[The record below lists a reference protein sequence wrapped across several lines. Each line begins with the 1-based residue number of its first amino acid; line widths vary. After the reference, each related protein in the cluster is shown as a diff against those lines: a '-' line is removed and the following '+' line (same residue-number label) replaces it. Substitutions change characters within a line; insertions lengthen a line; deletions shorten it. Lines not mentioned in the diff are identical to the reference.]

1 MRGLFSP
8 VMRSLEAGGPA
19 LGRGLLRL
27 QGDQCLP
34 CPGSSILGG
43 GFGHPGLKGV
53 RATRQQGD
61 GWASQCLLRGWER
74 RASGRG

>member
-8 VMRSLEAGGPA
+8 VMRSLEAVAQPWGS
-19 LGRGLLRL
+19 LLRL
-27 QGDQCLP
+27 QGEQCLP

-53 RATRQQGD
+53 RAIGQQGD
-61 GWASQCLLRGWER
+61 GWDSQCLLRGQE
-74 RASGRG
+74 G

>member
-27 QGDQCLP
+27 QGEQCLVP
-34 CPGSSILGG
+34 DQDMPFPVLALPS
-43 GFGHPGLKGV
+43 
-53 RATRQQGD
+53 
-61 GWASQCLLRGWER
+61 
-74 RASGRG
+74 